1 MSAAKDYLGL
11 PLREFLRDTA
21 AKSATPGGGSV
32 AALVGSLAAS
42 LGRMAIEYTAGKPR
56 FAEHEGRLRELL
68 DEFARACDMFTQL
81 MHEDMAAY
89 ERFSAARKSADPE
102 EQQRAIATAV
112 AVPLE
117 IVVLAGA
124 VASRCNEIKAFVNPY
139 LFSDLQ
145 VAAILAGAAAES
157 AATNV
162 RVNLAEMSDRKE
174 AARLESQLATL
185 VEHAVS
191 HRNAVADYRP

>member
-42 LGRMAIEYTAGKPR
+42 LGRMAIEYTVGKPR
-56 FAEHEGRLRELL
+56 VAEHEGRLRELL
-68 DEFARACDMFTQL
+68 DELGRACEMFTQL

-89 ERFSAARKSADPE
+89 ERFSAARKSADAE
-102 EQQRAIATAV
+102 EQQRATATAV

-124 VASRCNEIKAFVNPY
+124 VASRCDEIKTFVNPY

-162 RVNLAEMSDRKE
+162 RVNLVEMSNRKE
-174 AARLESQLATL
+174 AERLESQLATL
-185 VEHAVS
+185 VEQAVA